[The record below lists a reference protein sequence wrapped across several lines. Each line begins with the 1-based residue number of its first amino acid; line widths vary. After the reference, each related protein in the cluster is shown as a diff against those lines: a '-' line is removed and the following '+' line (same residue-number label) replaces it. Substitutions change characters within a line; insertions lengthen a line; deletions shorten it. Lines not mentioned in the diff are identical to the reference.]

1 MAYIRM
7 PEFNRQW
14 NFKMGALPA
23 TVVKRGYHPRMGWY
37 ELPICAQCATLLGPS
52 NAQYDPFIIS
62 GDPEPCYQCTHMI
75 MHGFPGWQTMAPQGS
90 QGRVHDEEAGDEA

>member
-37 ELPICAQCATLLGPS
+37 ELPICAQCATLVGPS
-52 NAQYDPFIIS
+52 NVQYDPFIS
-62 GDPEPCYQCTHMI
+62 DDPEPCSQCAHML
-75 MHGFPGWQTMAPQGS
+75 MHGFAGWGTTAPHNS
-90 QGRVHDEEAGDEA
+90 QGGVHVEESGDES